1 MAEFDHGVKMIAATT
16 GRQLAHVAG
25 VTCTRWRPLESTLQ
39 ATTERLADRVFR
51 GQQGREKFVVYFEF
65 FTHWHKN
72 ACWSMLGKSGLLSE
86 REQLPTVSIAV
97 ILLPRGYKPQQGQIR
112 LEAAGGP
119 TQQLWFRE
127 VCLWTQKP
135 ESWWEAEPGL
145 MALYPLCQHGEQP
158 RRAVQH
164 ASEVIERTVDGD
176 IERAD
181 ALALLS
187 IFGGLAYPRLDVNGI
202 IGRSKMK
209 ESRLH
214 REAKEEGEVAATRTN
229 IVTFLRARF
238 GETAA
243 SQVEPV
249 VSTVDDAALLNRLV
263 ILAGTCSNPDEFRAG
278 IPPLQPTSR

>member
-1 MAEFDHGVKMIAATT
+1 
-16 GRQLAHVAG
+16 
-25 VTCTRWRPLESTLQ
+25 
-39 ATTERLADRVFR
+39 
-51 GQQGREKFVVYFEF
+51 
-65 FTHWHKN
+65 
-72 ACWSMLGKSGLLSE
+72 MLGKSGLLSE

-112 LEAAGGP
+112 LEAGGSP

-164 ASEVIERTVDGD
+164 ASDAIEQTVTGD

-187 IFGGLAYPRLDVNGI
+187 IFGGLAYPRLDVNEI

-209 ESRLH
+209 ESRFA
-214 REAKEEGEVAATRTN
+214 REMREEGEVEKARAYIL
-229 IVTFLRARF
+229 IVLRLRF
-238 GETAA
+238 GETAVSDVA
-243 SQVEPV
+243 V
-249 VSTVDDAALLNRLV
+249 VVNTIDDVTYLDSLHS
-263 ILAGTCSNPDEFRAG
+263 LAVSCKGLDEFKTRLPAFQTT
-278 IPPLQPTSR
+278 P